1 MFTAASAGKWRTA
14 FLSLRDE
21 ISTTPQPPVPRLLQ
35 DLIFSHS
42 NSLLSAV
49 SLLPPH
55 ELTSDC
61 LFLLDLVSKADGPDW
76 IPVSLHT
83 CQLVRPLLH
92 LSSIALSTL
101 FLTLFAFVNP
111 DTRCLC
117 SCTCATKLIVM
128 AALSSLFCL
137 CLGVSSA
144 PTNAFAPFHC
154 IFLQSRTCDPMFR
167 DSKVISCPTL
177 SLSLIV
183 FFLLTFH
190 FLPFSQTFGRSV
202 PEK

>member
-1 MFTAASAGKWRTA
+1 MIVGGAVGGGGAGEAASVPKEDEKKKKERLITYRHHISLRFLGELNMFTAAASSSAGKWRTA

-42 NSLLSAV
+42 DPLLSAV

-83 CQLVRPLLH
+83 CQLVRPR
-92 LSSIALSTL
+92 LSSSVVLL
-101 FLTLFAFVNP
+101 
-111 DTRCLC
+111 
-117 SCTCATKLIVM
+117 
-128 AALSSLFCL
+128 
-137 CLGVSSA
+137 
-144 PTNAFAPFHC
+144 
-154 IFLQSRTCDPMFR
+154 
-167 DSKVISCPTL
+167 L
-177 SLSLIV
+177 SLLDSI
-183 FFLLTFH
+183 
-190 FLPFSQTFGRSV
+190 
-202 PEK
+202 

>member
-21 ISTTPQPPVPRLLQ
+21 ISTTPQPPVPQLLQ

-42 NSLLSAV
+42 DSLLSAV

-61 LFLLDLVSKADGPDW
+61 LFLLDLVSKADGPVW

-92 LSSIALSTL
+92 LSSIALSL

-117 SCTCATKLIVM
+117 SCTSATKLIVV
-128 AALSSLFCL
+128 AAPSSLFC
-137 CLGVSSA
+137 
-144 PTNAFAPFHC
+144 
-154 IFLQSRTCDPMFR
+154 
-167 DSKVISCPTL
+167 
-177 SLSLIV
+177 
-183 FFLLTFH
+183 
-190 FLPFSQTFGRSV
+190 
-202 PEK
+202 